1 MSEQR
6 ELTHYGIPGMKWGR
20 RRTDAQIA
28 ADNKVKTARKQTS
41 QVRRHLSDGDLK
53 KAIDRLQQE
62 KKLKDLTE
70 QDLAP
75 GRTAAKNVLSVI
87 GKSTITA
94 VGTATAT
101 YAVKAAME
109 GKFDIKEAAKFIRPK
124 K

>member
-1 MSEQR
+1 MKQTT
-6 ELTHYGIPGMKWGR
+6 LAHYGVLGMKWGVR
-20 RRTDAQIA
+20 KGRSSTSADDA
-28 ADNKVKTARKQTS
+28 VKNERKQTS

-70 QDLAP
+70 QDIAP
-75 GRTAAKNVLSVI
+75 GKTAAKSVLSTI
-87 GKSTITA
+87 GKSTLTA

-101 YAVKAAME
+101 YAIKAAME
-109 GKFDIKEAAKFIRPK
+109 GKFDVKEAAKFIRPK